1 MMVGVCQNLFQLLLF
16 SREKESRLIVWER
29 RWGGR
34 VEGLRSPR
42 EGIGYPLQYP
52 WASLVA
58 QLVKNLPA
66 MWETWVWSLGL
77 EDPLEK
83 GKPTHSST
91 LAWRIPWT
99 VHGVAKSQTQ
109 ESDTTEW
116 LSLHFTWRCSYQLSK
131 PLSVKQY
138 TNTILLTHQRTLLGW
153 DFQMTSMIFP
163 ISYHSH

>member
-58 QLVKNLPA
+58 QLVKSLPA
-66 MWETWVWSLGL
+66 MWETWVQSLGW

-83 GKPTHSST
+83 GKATHSS
-91 LAWRIPWT
+91 IWT
-99 VHGVAKSQTQ
+99 GLGLPYFSYLKKQVVYFSYLKKQVVV
-109 ESDTTEW
+109 
-116 LSLHFTWRCSYQLSK
+116 LSLPLRTTGYFCFHLPLHNFFPCSFTHWK
-131 PLSVKQY
+131 A
-138 TNTILLTHQRTLLGW
+138 
-153 DFQMTSMIFP
+153 F
-163 ISYHSH
+163 